1 LTGASRLKTGFGTAE
16 EITSDETIET
26 NHDITRKNSAP
37 IPIINNATPTSN
49 RRTNML
55 KPSFRLFI
63 IPLGAVCTL
72 ASLSAQNTAPRAQ
85 RDTGTMLVREQVVD
99 CSNKNPS
106 EVCVISYDSETT
118 R

>member
-1 LTGASRLKTGFGTAE
+1 VATEKITAG
-16 EITSDETIET
+16 ETIET
-26 NHDITRKNSAP
+26 IHNITRKNSP
-37 IPIINNATPTSN
+37 DIQTITNATPTPN

-55 KPSFRLFI
+55 KPSFRFFI
-63 IPLGAVCTL
+63 IPLGAICTL

-85 RDTGTMLVREQVVD
+85 RDTGTMFVREQVVD